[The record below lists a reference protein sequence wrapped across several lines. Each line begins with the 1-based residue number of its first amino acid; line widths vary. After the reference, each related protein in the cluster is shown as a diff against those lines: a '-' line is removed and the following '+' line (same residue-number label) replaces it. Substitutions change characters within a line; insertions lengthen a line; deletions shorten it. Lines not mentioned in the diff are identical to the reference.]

1 MARMPVRMRPSDP
14 FFSSRIQDCN
24 LVACV
29 FKFVDLTGCVL
40 HTIDDPEDQLP
51 NPRIQAGSFHRAY
64 EDVGD
69 ISDAQFNQ
77 PTNILRSRANSGER
91 LSR

>member
-1 MARMPVRMRPSDP
+1 M
-14 FFSSRIQDCN
+14 
-24 LVACV
+24 ACV

-77 PTNILRSRANSGER
+77 PTNRLRSRGEQR
-91 LSR
+91 RKTEQVKTLVFTLTAL

>member
-40 HTIDDPEDQLP
+40 HTIDGPEDQLP
-51 NPRIQAGSFHRAY
+51 VPAY
-64 EDVGD
+64 RQEVSIGPMRMWV
-69 ISDAQFNQ
+69 ISVMLSSTSPQTDYV
-77 PTNILRSRANSGER
+77 RVANSGER